1 MNPSNKSNTIA
12 AIATAP
18 GRGGIGVV
26 RVSGKNLSDF
36 AKSLTGK
43 TLQPRVATLCT
54 FHDESSAPID
64 QGLALFFTAPNSFTG
79 EDVLECQGHGGPM
92 VLQALLSRV
101 LSLGAQLAA
110 PGEFTQRAYLNGKI
124 DLAQAESVADLIDAS
139 SIEAAKS
146 AARSLTGE
154 FSMRVNALVAAL
166 TNLRMHIEACID
178 FPEEEIDP
186 ADVAHQ
192 VKALTEIRSQLEQL
206 MRASK
211 QGAVLRDGLQVVL
224 IGQPNVGKSSLLNCL
239 AGEDLAIVTPIAGTT
254 RDSVRATIA
263 LNGVPIHLIDTAG
276 LRETTDTVE
285 AIGIERTWAAVAQAG
300 AALLI
305 CDAAHNAINHE
316 EAEILKRLPQGM
328 PVARIFN
335 KTDIYPANVMPED
348 ALNIP
353 QGDYLRVAGV
363 SKPSTTS
370 IGNNFYLSAKTG
382 QGVDDLRNWLLHTAG
397 WQALGEGVFLARQRH
412 LRALET
418 AGEHLREGAERTS
431 QFELFAEECR
441 LAQQALAQITGEF
454 TPDDLLGEI
463 FSRFCIGK

>member
-1 MNPSNKSNTIA
+1 MNPSNKLNTIA

-26 RVSGKNLSDF
+26 RVSGKNLSGF
-36 AKSLTGK
+36 AKTLTGK
-43 TLQPRVATLCT
+43 TLQPRVATLST
-54 FHDESSAPID
+54 FQDEKGAPID
-64 QGLALFFTAPNSFTG
+64 QGLALFFTAPSSFTG
-79 EDVLECQGHGGPM
+79 EDVLECHGHGGPM
-92 VLQALLSRV
+92 VLQALLARV

-154 FSMRVNALVAAL
+154 FSKRVNALVASL

-192 VKALTEIRSQLEQL
+192 AKALADIRNQLAVL
-206 MRASK
+206 MQASK

-305 CDAAHNAINHE
+305 SDAAHSVINLE
-316 EAEILKRLPQGM
+316 DAEILKRLPQGM

-335 KTDIYPANVMPED
+335 KTDIYPVNTMPED
-348 ALNIP
+348 ALIA
-353 QGDYLRVAGV
+353 DV
-363 SKPSTTS
+363 SKALVPHS
-370 IGNNFYLSAKTG
+370 GNNFYLSAKTG
-382 QGVDDLRNWLLHTAG
+382 EGIDDLRNWLLHTAG
-397 WQALGEGVFLARQRH
+397 WQALGEGVFLARHRH
-412 LRALET
+412 LRALEM
-418 AGEHLREGAERTS
+418 AGEHLAEGAKRTD

-441 LAQQALAQITGEF
+441 LAQQVLAQITGEF

>member
-1 MNPSNKSNTIA
+1 MLSNKPSTIA
-12 AIATAP
+12 AIATAS

-26 RVSGKNLSDF
+26 RVSGKNLAAF
-36 AKSLTGK
+36 AKALTGR
-43 TLQPRVATLCT
+43 TLQPRIATLCT
-54 FHDESSAPID
+54 FQDAVGAPID

-79 EDVLECQGHGGPM
+79 EDVLECQGHGGSM
-92 VLQALLSRV
+92 VLQALLARAV
-101 LSLGAQLAA
+101 NLGATHAA

-154 FSMRVNALVAAL
+154 FSNRVNALVASL
-166 TNLRMHIEACID
+166 INLRMHIEACID

-186 ADVAHQ
+186 ADIAHQ
-192 VKALTEIRSQLEQL
+192 AQALTAIRQQLAQL
-206 MRASK
+206 LQVSK

-239 AGEDLAIVTPIAGTT
+239 AGEELAIVTPIAGTT

-276 LRETTDTVE
+276 LRETTDPVE
-285 AIGIERTWAAVAQAG
+285 AIGIARTWTAVAQAG

-305 CDAAHNAINHE
+305 SDAVNNTISVA
-316 EAEILKRLPQGM
+316 EADILKRLPQTM
-328 PVARIFN
+328 PVARIIN
-335 KTDIYPANVMPED
+335 KADLDPHNTAVGNS
-348 ALNIP
+348 AS
-353 QGDYLRVAGV
+353 AGIT
-363 SKPSTTS
+363 KEGNAGTS
-370 IGNNFYLSAKTG
+370 NEFYVSAKTG
-382 QGVDDLRNWLLHTAG
+382 QGIEALRNWLLHTAG
-397 WQALGEGVFLARQRH
+397 WQASGEGVFLARQRH

-418 AGEHLREGAERTS
+418 AGTYLRDAAEQLS

-441 LAQQALAQITGEF
+441 LAQQALSEITGEF

>member
-1 MNPSNKSNTIA
+1 MMSSNKTNTIA
-12 AIATAP
+12 AIATAS

-26 RVSGKNLSDF
+26 RVSGKNLAAF
-36 AKSLTGK
+36 AKALTGK
-43 TLQPRVATLCT
+43 TLSPRIATLCT
-54 FHDESSAPID
+54 FQDVAGAPID

-92 VLQALLSRV
+92 VLQALLARAV
-101 LSLGAQLAA
+101 ELGATHAA

-154 FSMRVNALVAAL
+154 FSNRINALVASL
-166 TNLRMHIEACID
+166 INLRMHIEACID

-186 ADVAHQ
+186 ADLAHQ
-192 VKALTEIRSQLEQL
+192 AHALAAIRQQLEQL
-206 MRASK
+206 LRVSK

-239 AGEDLAIVTPIAGTT
+239 AGEELAIVTPIAGTT

-276 LRETTDTVE
+276 LRETTDPVE
-285 AIGIERTWAAVAQAG
+285 AIGIARTWSAVAQAG

-305 CDAAHNAINHE
+305 SEAGNNTINAA
-316 EAEILKRLPQGM
+316 EADILKRLPSTM
-328 PVARIFN
+328 PVARVVN
-335 KTDIYPANVMPED
+335 KADLEPRNAVENSASLDAHVSTAVGADISNEYYV
-348 ALNIP
+348 
-353 QGDYLRVAGV
+353 
-363 SKPSTTS
+363 
-370 IGNNFYLSAKTG
+370 SAKTG
-382 QGVDDLRNWLLHTAG
+382 QGIEALRNWLLHTAG

-412 LRALET
+412 LRALEI
-418 AGEHLREGAERTS
+418 AKVHLQDAAEQLS
-431 QFELFAEECR
+431 QFELFAEDCR
-441 LAQQALAQITGEF
+441 LAQQALSEITGEF